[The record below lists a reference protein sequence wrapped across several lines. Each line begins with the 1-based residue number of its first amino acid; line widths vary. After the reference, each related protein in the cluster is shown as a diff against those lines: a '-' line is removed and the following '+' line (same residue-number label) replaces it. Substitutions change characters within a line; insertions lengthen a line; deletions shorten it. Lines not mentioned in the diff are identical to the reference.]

1 MFLSFWHREVG
12 DARRFWF
19 SGIFFHR
26 RPCYSTSA
34 RFRHV
39 YLPGVKLISSSVNLS
54 PSVSVT
60 GMQGVFSLCLLMLYC
75 TTHSFKCDLGLE
87 MMGV

>member
-1 MFLSFWHREVG
+1 MLGGSGFLAF
-12 DARRFWF
+12 F
-19 SGIFFHR
+19 STDVRAIPHLHV
-26 RPCYSTSA
+26 SL
-34 RFRHV
+34 HV